1 MSGTSAEFT
10 LTLPISEQAFWTIT
24 LLFGLVVLSALI
36 AWGLPKSK
44 GGGLSPIDTI
54 CERLGLSH
62 GFGPLVLLAVCGAM
76 ALGAAGLFTLVDFM
90 KAALHMPPYHQVNDG
105 AAIRNIGLV
114 LAALLGAPFVI
125 WRSYVAAKQ
134 ARIQDEALFNDKI
147 NAAAADLSARRQVTR
162 VVHHGTENEDIL
174 TEWQDDLVTRA
185 AAIDRLEGLANERP
199 DAIRRIARQLSIYV
213 RELSRENPPK
223 EVPSDD
229 MDVLDAWAGALEPI
243 RPDMES
249 AVQTLGRLQI
259 IPNHGLQKGDIDL
272 RKANLQ
278 GFDLSELSFNDALF
292 SESHLQGANLFLSQ
306 LQRAKF
312 YRANLHR
319 ADLTQTDCNNANFEG
334 AFMQGIYLHDADASR
349 ADFSWAKLH
358 KANLSG
364 SNFGSAFLGRADLS
378 CGVIAAANL
387 EDAILIGSDLRGADF
402 RKVSL
407 DQKTQAPKAIWR
419 GAGLSHLNVDEYP
432 RLELVKDDVFA
443 DGSVQLPDG
452 ATRPSHWADEELGL
466 VEFDNAWQEWKSTL
480 PAEALD

>member
-10 LTLPISEQAFWTIT
+10 LTLPISEQAFWTIA

-44 GGGLSPIDTI
+44 GGALSPIDNI

-62 GFGPLVLLAVCGAM
+62 GFGPLVLLAVCVAM

-162 VVHHGTENEDIL
+162 VVHQGTENEDIL

-213 RELSRENPPK
+213 RELSREYPP
-223 EVPSDD
+223 ETAPSHED
-229 MDVLDAWAGALEPI
+229 MNELTIWAQKLEPV

-249 AVQTLGRLQI
+249 AVQTLGRLRS
-259 IPNHGLQKGDIDL
+259 IPNHGLREGDIDL
-272 RKANLQ
+272 RRANLQ
-278 GFDLSELSFNDALF
+278 GFNLKDLVFDNAHLPEAR
-292 SESHLQGANLFLSQ
+292 LQGVRLSGFQMQGAYLFEAQMQATRLVGGEMQ
-306 LQRAKF
+306 
-312 YRANLHR
+312 RANLR
-319 ADLTQTDCNNANFEG
+319 LAR
-334 AFMQGIYLHDADASR
+334 MQGAHFIGTKMQGTALVDARMKD
-349 ADFSWAKLH
+349 
-358 KANLSG
+358 
-364 SNFGSAFLGRADLS
+364 AFLVGVQMKRALLDRVQMQGAYLCRVQMDS
-378 CGVIAAANL
+378 FTSLKGAIFQGAAL
-387 EDAILIGSDLRGADF
+387 KD
-402 RKVSL
+402 
-407 DQKTQAPKAIWR
+407 
-419 GAGLSHLNVDEYP
+419 VDP
-432 RLELVKDDVFA
+432 ITLKQMKPHWQDIFA
-443 DGSVQLPDG
+443 DGSVQLPVG
-452 ATRPSHWADEELGL
+452 ETRPGHWVDEVLEGYTFH
-466 VEFDNAWQEWKSTL
+466 EAWRAWQATL
-480 PAEALD
+480 PED

>member
-10 LTLPISEQAFWTIT
+10 LTLPISEQAFWTIA

-44 GGGLSPIDTI
+44 GGALSPIDNI

-62 GFGPLVLLAVCGAM
+62 GFGPLVLLAVCVAM

-174 TEWQDDLVTRA
+174 TEWQDDLVKRA

-199 DAIRRIARQLSIYV
+199 NAIRRIALQLSIYV
-213 RELSRENPPK
+213 RELSREYPP
-223 EVPSDD
+223 ETAPSHED
-229 MDVLDAWAGALEPI
+229 MNELTIWAQKLKPV

-249 AVQTLGRLQI
+249 AVQTLGRLRS
-259 IPNHGLQKGDIDL
+259 IPNHGLREGDIDL
-272 RKANLQ
+272 RRANLQ
-278 GFDLSELSFNDALF
+278 GFDLQGLIFDSANCSEAHIQGADMQRVQMQEADLSGAQMSGVDLSGAQMQEADLNSAR
-292 SESHLQGANLFLSQ
+292 LQGAFLSVADMQ
-306 LQRAKF
+306 GAFLTDAQMQGAF
-312 YRANLHR
+312 LTGAHIQG
-319 ADLTQTDCNNANFEG
+319 ADLDGAQMQGVFLSVVQMQGADLDGASMQG
-334 AFMQGIYLHDADASR
+334 AFLFRTQMDDATALKDVTLQG
-349 ADFSWAKLH
+349 
-358 KANLSG
+358 
-364 SNFGSAFLGRADLS
+364 
-378 CGVIAAANL
+378 AALREVDSTSL
-387 EDAILIGSDLRGADF
+387 E
-402 RKVSL
+402 
-407 DQKTQAPKAIWR
+407 
-419 GAGLSHLNVDEYP
+419 HLKP
-432 RLELVKDDVFA
+432 FWWDVFA
-443 DGSVQLPDG
+443 DGSAQLPEG
-452 ATRPSHWADEELGL
+452 ETRPDHWVDEKLKW
-466 VEFDNAWQEWKSTL
+466 VEFEKRWKAWQATL
-480 PAEALD
+480 PED